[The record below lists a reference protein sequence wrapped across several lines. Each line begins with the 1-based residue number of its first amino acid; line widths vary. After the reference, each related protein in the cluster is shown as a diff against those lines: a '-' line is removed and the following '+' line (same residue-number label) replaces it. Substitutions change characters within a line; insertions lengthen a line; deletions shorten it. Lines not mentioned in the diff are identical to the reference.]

1 MAYCEIEAVP
11 DQPNYMTIN
20 GVRTLRVYQARVTNP
35 AVSPYIIT
43 FCPIVGGSA
52 SNTFQSRWDEIVL
65 EGATYGTPQELLEN
79 LVDFGIED
87 AFITAGG
94 GSEIP
99 DGSIT
104 TAKLAN
110 NAVTKDKIANGAVNQ
125 IKIALRGVTT
135 GNLADGAVTAAKIA
149 PLTITN
155 EQIADKSIN
164 ADEKIADLTVD
175 NSILA
180 ENAVTGDKIA
190 AGTLSI
196 RNYGVRSIITT
207 ALADGAVTTEKIAD
221 GAVTP
226 AKLAPTT

>member
-1 MAYCEIEAVP
+1 MAYCEIEAVF

-20 GVRTLRVYQARVTNP
+20 GVRTLRVYQARITNP
-35 AVSPYIIT
+35 SVSPYILT

-52 SNTFQSRWDEIVL
+52 SNTFQCSWDEIAL
-65 EGATYGTPQELLEN
+65 EGATYGTPEELLSN
-79 LVDFGIED
+79 LLDFGIGE

-94 GSEIP
+94 GSDIP

-104 TAKLAN
+104 TAKLADKS
-110 NAVTKDKIANGAVNQ
+110 VTADKIAPN
-125 IKIALRGVTT
+125 
-135 GNLADGAVTAAKIA
+135 
-149 PLTITN
+149 TITN

-180 ENAVTGDKIA
+180 
-190 AGTLSI
+190 
-196 RNYGVRSIITT
+196 
-207 ALADGAVTTEKIAD
+207 DGAVTTAKIAD